1 MLFLVLAVM
10 VLVFYLIKRVSAA
23 KGVKGGR
30 DHIRVVSMYHLSA
43 KEKLVLVDVSGEVL
57 LLGVTPAAIT
67 TLTHVDKPL
76 EAEPGRKDGASFRF
90 SDFLARTIKT
100 IVLVLVPTVMIMAL
114 AAPSV
119 WAVTFPIPSLQ
130 LNVEAAQSPEEVM
143 VVLEIIALLT
153 VLALAPA
160 ILILMTPFT
169 RLVVVFHFL
178 RQAMGIQTS
187 PPNQVIIGLAL
198 FMTFFIIRPVAQEI
212 YEVSLN
218 PYLEREI
225 SYSKAFDQAQAPIRK
240 FLLLNTRE
248 SDIALFVKGADMKK
262 PETRD
267 DVSLLVLIPAYVIS
281 ELKTAF
287 IIGFVLYIPF
297 LVIDMVVASVLLAM
311 GMMMLPPIMISLPFK
326 LMLFVLVDG
335 WHLICGSLLKSFGV

>member
-1 MLFLVLAVM
+1 MNRQLTIWRSRFRRIGLFMLFAVW
-10 VLVFYLIKRVSAA
+10 L
-23 KGVKGGR
+23 
-30 DHIRVVSMYHLSA
+30 
-43 KEKLVLVDVSGEVL
+43 
-57 LLGVTPAAIT
+57 TPVA
-67 TLTHVDKPL
+67 
-76 EAEPGRKDGASFRF
+76 EA
-90 SDFLARTIKT
+90 
-100 IVLVLVPTVMIMAL
+100 
-114 AAPSV
+114 
-119 WAVTFPIPSLQ
+119 AVTFPIPSLE
-130 LNVEAAQSPEEVM
+130 LNVQRATEPEEVA

-153 VLALAPA
+153 ILALAPA

-169 RLVVVFHFL
+169 RLIVVFHFL
-178 RQAMGIQTS
+178 RQAIGTQSS

-198 FMTFFIIRPVAQEI
+198 FMTFFIIKPVAQEI
-212 YEVSLN
+212 YSTSLN

-225 SYSKAFDQAQAPIRK
+225 TYQVAFEKAQSPIRQ

-248 SDIALFVKGADMKK
+248 NDLALFVKEADIKK
-262 PETRD
+262 PQTRN

-311 GMMMLPPIMISLPFK
+311 GMMMLPPVMISLPFK

-335 WHLICGSLLKSFGV
+335 WHLISGSLLKSFGV

>member
-1 MLFLVLAVM
+1 MTKSTSPTLWIRLLLVLGT
-10 VLVFYLIKRVSAA
+10 FF
-23 KGVKGGR
+23 
-30 DHIRVVSMYHLSA
+30 
-43 KEKLVLVDVSGEVL
+43 L
-57 LLGVTPAAIT
+57 L
-67 TLTHVDKPL
+67 
-76 EAEPGRKDGASFRF
+76 AETAF
-90 SDFLARTIKT
+90 
-100 IVLVLVPTVMIMAL
+100 
-114 AAPSV
+114 
-119 WAVTFPIPSLQ
+119 AVTFPIPSLE
-130 LNVEAAQSPEEVM
+130 LNVSTATEPEEVA

-153 VLALAPA
+153 IIALAPA

-178 RQAMGIQTS
+178 RQAMGTQSS

-198 FMTFFIIRPVAQEI
+198 FMTFFIIKPVAL
-212 YEVSLN
+212 EVYNKALN

-225 SYSKAFDQAQAPIRK
+225 SYEVAFDEAQKPIRK

-248 SDIALFVKGADMKK
+248 ADIALFVKEAEMKK
-262 PETRD
+262 PETRN

-287 IIGFVLYIPF
+287 IVGFILYIPF

-326 LMLFVLVDG
+326 IMLFVLVDG
-335 WHLICGSLLKSFGV
+335 WHMIAGSLIKSFGV

>member
-1 MLFLVLAVM
+1 MKIKVICLVSLFLLCAS
-10 VLVFYLIKRVSAA
+10 SAA
-23 KGVKGGR
+23 
-30 DHIRVVSMYHLSA
+30 
-43 KEKLVLVDVSGEVL
+43 
-57 LLGVTPAAIT
+57 
-67 TLTHVDKPL
+67 
-76 EAEPGRKDGASFRF
+76 F
-90 SDFLARTIKT
+90 
-100 IVLVLVPTVMIMAL
+100 
-114 AAPSV
+114 
-119 WAVTFPIPSLQ
+119 AVTFPIPSLQ
-130 LNVEAAQSPEEVM
+130 LNVETAKTPEEVA

-169 RLVVVFHFL
+169 RLIVVFHFL
-178 RQAMGIQTS
+178 RQAMGTQSS

-198 FMTFFIIRPVAQEI
+198 FMTFFIIKPVGQEI
-212 YEVSLN
+212 YQQSLN
-218 PYLEREI
+218 PYLERQI
-225 SYSKAFDQAQAPIRK
+225 SFDGAFEQAEVPIRK
-240 FLLLNTRE
+240 FLLHNTRE
-248 SDIALFVKGADMKK
+248 NDLALFVKGADIKK
-262 PETRD
+262 PETRN

-335 WHLICGSLLKSFGV
+335 WHLISGSLLKSFGV

>member
-1 MLFLVLAVM
+1 M
-10 VLVFYLIKRVSAA
+10 K
-23 KGVKGGR
+23 
-30 DHIRVVSMYHLSA
+30 IRVIFLTCLSLMCLSA
-43 KEKLVLVDVSGEVL
+43 S
-57 LLGVTPAAIT
+57 A
-67 TLTHVDKPL
+67 
-76 EAEPGRKDGASFRF
+76 F
-90 SDFLARTIKT
+90 
-100 IVLVLVPTVMIMAL
+100 
-114 AAPSV
+114 
-119 WAVTFPIPSLQ
+119 AVTFPIPSLQ
-130 LNVEAAQSPEEVM
+130 LNVETATTPEEVA

-153 VLALAPA
+153 ILALAPS

-178 RQAMGIQTS
+178 RQAMGTQTS
-187 PPNQVIIGLAL
+187 PPNQVIVGLAL
-198 FMTFFIIRPVAQEI
+198 FMTFFIIKPVALEI
-212 YEVSLN
+212 YETSLN

-225 SYSKAFDQAQAPIRK
+225 TYEAAFENAQHPIRK
-240 FLLLNTRE
+240 FLLMNTRE
-248 SDIALFVKGADMKK
+248 ADLALFVKEADIKK

-335 WHLICGSLLKSFGV
+335 WHLISSSLLKSFGV